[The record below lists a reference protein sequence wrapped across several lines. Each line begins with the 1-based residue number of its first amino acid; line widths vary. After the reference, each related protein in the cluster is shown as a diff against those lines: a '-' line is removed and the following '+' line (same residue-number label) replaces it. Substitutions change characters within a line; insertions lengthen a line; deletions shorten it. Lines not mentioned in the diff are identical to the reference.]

1 MMNTAT
7 VTPNLAQVLDHP
19 GIWRRSADRQ
29 PRVRAMPT
37 GWDSLDAKLP
47 GGGWPQGALSE
58 ILFEHDGLGEL
69 DLLMPALA
77 ALTQEHRRVIFIA
90 PPYQPYAPALAAA
103 GVDLRFLHEI
113 QATPSEAAW
122 SMEQCLRSGCCAAV
136 VGWLPDIDYRSLRR
150 LQLAAETG
158 DACAMIYRPAQNAA
172 HNSPAALRIKVS
184 NSSEATYVEVLKSRG
199 LLQTTAPLLRMR
211 A

>member
-1 MMNTAT
+1 MNAIAT
-7 VTPNLAQVLDHP
+7 PTLAQVLDHP

-29 PRVRAMPT
+29 PRVRALST
-37 GWDSLDAKLP
+37 GWTSLDAKLP

-69 DLLMPALA
+69 DLVMPALA
-77 ALTQEHRRVIFIA
+77 ALTQEHRRVIFVA
-90 PPYQPYAPALAAA
+90 PPYLPYAPALAAA

-113 QATPSEAAW
+113 HAGSTEAAW
-122 SMEQCLRSGCCAAV
+122 SMEQCLRSGCCGAV

-150 LQLAAETG
+150 LQLAAESG
-158 DACAMIYRPAQNAA
+158 DACAMIFRPAAHAA
-172 HNSPAALRIKVS
+172 QNSPAALRLKVS
-184 NSSEATYVEVLKSRG
+184 NSDEATYVDVLKSRG
-199 LLQTTAPLLRMR
+199 LLTTTAPLLRMR